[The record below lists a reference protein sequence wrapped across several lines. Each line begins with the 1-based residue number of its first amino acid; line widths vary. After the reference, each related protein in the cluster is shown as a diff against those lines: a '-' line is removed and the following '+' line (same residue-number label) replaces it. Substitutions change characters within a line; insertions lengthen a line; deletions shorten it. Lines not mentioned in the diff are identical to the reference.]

1 MKIAVIL
8 CLLALMA
15 GCLLPACS
23 KEAVLDVYGS
33 AVEALGNVGLTAGI
47 ALEGER
53 KFGED
58 KYTGSYRA
66 DYVNYTGDEG
76 LFGGTMLEKREE
88 EHVTLSGSIRCEAGT
103 AKLVWNCG
111 EAKPVTVAEGEGAFS
126 RTVYLSPGSNYF
138 NFTADGFTGSLD
150 LKIE

>member
-23 KEAVLDVYGS
+23 KDAVLDVYGDVV
-33 AVEALGNVGLTAGI
+33 AALGNVGLTAGV
-47 ALEGER
+47 ALQGARE
-53 KFGED
+53 FGED
-58 KYTGSYRA
+58 KYTGSYHA

-88 EHVTLSGSIRCEAGT
+88 EHVTLSGTIRCEAGT
-103 AKLVWNCG
+103 AKLIWNCG
-111 EAKPVTVAEGEGAFS
+111 EAKPVTIAEGEGTFIQ
-126 RTVYLSPGSNYF
+126 TVYLSPGSNYF

-150 LKIE
+150 LKVE